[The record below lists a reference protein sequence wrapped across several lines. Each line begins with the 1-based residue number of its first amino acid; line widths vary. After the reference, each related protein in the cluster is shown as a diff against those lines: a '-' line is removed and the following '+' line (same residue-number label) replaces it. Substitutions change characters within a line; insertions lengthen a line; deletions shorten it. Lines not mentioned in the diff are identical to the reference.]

1 MYIFCDVMKEKE
13 EIEKK
18 ISRQKHLPKG
28 HTKKILHS
36 NIFSSSILE
45 FKNTKKNLTLNS
57 FLSGVK
63 YFCKFLLHHARYYDC
78 VSACFSRILRLEF
91 VFFAY
96 YIQFFVFLWLVKRVF
111 DDHRRVWDY
120 FISDPTN
127 KFSLYVIASECH
139 FAYK

>member
-1 MYIFCDVMKEKE
+1 MRCNEGKRRDREENKQAEALAKGPHEKNSPF
-13 EIEKK
+13 KYFFLFY
-18 ISRQKHLPKG
+18 SRIQKY
-28 HTKKILHS
+28 
-36 NIFSSSILE
+36 
-45 FKNTKKNLTLNS
+45 KKNLTLNS